1 MDGRPKFLQLRIE
14 NGQRLRRTSHLKM
27 EDCNGRI
34 DETAHSFDRVEK
46 DTQQAKL
53 VLLVRWD
60 SGSPTFIG
68 DSVGHAAL
76 EHDH

>member
-14 NGQRLRRTSHLKM
+14 NGQRLRRTSHLKI

-46 DTQQAKL
+46 DTQQAKPTL
-53 VLLVRWD
+53 HFPPFSTLASHLLNV
-60 SGSPTFIG
+60 TQ
-68 DSVGHAAL
+68 L
-76 EHDH
+76 